1 MVSVDVKPH
10 VYLYGD
16 RGEGEERVKAGPR
29 APTRK
34 TEEAVDCLQNTQNIK
49 AVSPRHCVAAS
60 VLHNT
65 VSTAVRSRVTK
76 TMSVALPLRNNRSK
90 RSPTF

>member
-1 MVSVDVKPH
+1 MVSVDVSTMFTFT
-10 VYLYGD
+10 GT
-16 RGEGEERVKAGPR
+16 EGKGKKVKAGPR

-34 TEEAVDCLQNTQNIK
+34 TEDAVDRRQNNKNVK
-49 AVSPRHCVAAS
+49 AVPHRHCIAAS

-76 TMSVALPLRNNRSK
+76 TMSVALLLRNNRSK